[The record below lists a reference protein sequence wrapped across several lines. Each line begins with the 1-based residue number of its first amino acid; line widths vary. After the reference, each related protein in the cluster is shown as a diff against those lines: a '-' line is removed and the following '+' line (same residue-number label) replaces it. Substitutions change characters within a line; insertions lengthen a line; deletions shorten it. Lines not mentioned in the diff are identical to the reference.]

1 MNALTISLVAI
12 MIPGVIMALIY
23 DTYTQH
29 KPWDSFRYILMSIV
43 FGITTYLVMQG
54 LISGYQIFHGIKDT
68 KSIEWYLLSVW
79 SVANGEEKI
88 KLNPLEILWGGLLS
102 VPLGLFWVF
111 ISTRRSLHEFLL
123 RKGISNKY
131 GDDNAYIRS
140 LEILHK
146 NGGSCYT
153 LLHEDN
159 LLLHGTI
166 FLYNES
172 DKTQEL
178 GLENVTV
185 LHAETG
191 KQLWMTNFMYLSKE
205 YGKMVIFEN
214 YIEVPKNVERSGSEG
229 AGEE

>member
-1 MNALTISLVAI
+1 MNALTVSLVAI

-54 LISGYQIFHGIKDT
+54 LISGYQFFHGIKDT
-68 KSIEWYLLSVW
+68 RSINWYLLSVW

-88 KLNPLEILWGGLLS
+88 TLNPLEILWGGFLS

-146 NGGSCYT
+146 SGGHCYA

-159 LLLHGTI
+159 LLLHGSI

-185 LHAETG
+185 LHAGTG
-191 KQLWMTNFMYLSKE
+191 EQLWMTNFMYLSKE
-205 YGKMVIFEN
+205 YGKMIIF
-214 YIEVPKNVERSGSEG
+214 
-229 AGEE
+229 